1 MLHSVVCRLLCEARS
16 VRAHL
21 GADRLESLLLR
32 LMGRLQLFNAC
43 ELVGHFVLHA
53 IDVLSIDFH
62 FFVHTTLQVRY
73 LFEVLFASF
82 DLNLKGSRSGLSLV
96 KLTLLKVEIL
106 THLLDTVGR
115 RKLVLARQILLHVL
129 KEGSDSLLSV
139 CHFRMELLL
148 LGLVLLSEIINLFF
162 LFIQNLV
169 LLIVVVAT
177 VFGFVTEIT
186 FNLFDVSGVCVD
198 HLSKVGYFLLLL
210 LDLSVVLL
218 DSVHEALPCLR
229 ER

>member
-1 MLHSVVCRLLCEARS
+1 M
-16 VRAHL
+16 
-21 GADRLESLLLR
+21 
-32 LMGRLQLFNAC
+32 
-43 ELVGHFVLHA
+43 
-53 IDVLSIDFH
+53 
-62 FFVHTTLQVRY
+62 
-73 LFEVLFASF
+73 
-82 DLNLKGSRSGLSLV
+82 
-96 KLTLLKVEIL
+96 LKVEIL

-169 LLIVVVAT
+169 FLIVVVAT